1 MQQPNFEAHMTAI
14 PSLILTLMRSRMGL
28 LNVDRSNKGL
38 HSSTLI
44 QTKIYNSAVTL
55 NVLQYREEPISL
67 VLFYVIMK
75 FQLPS
80 LKKIIFNVDSLV

>member
-1 MQQPNFEAHMTAI
+1 MQQQNFEAHMTAI
-14 PSLILTLMRSRMGL
+14 PSLILTLMRSRVGL

-44 QTKIYNSAVTL
+44 KTKIYNSADTL

-67 VLFYVIMK
+67 VLFYVIIK
-75 FQLPS
+75 FLLPS